1 MKDFDYSNL
10 MEKVI
15 VITGASSGIGAALAE
30 QLASD
35 GAAVVLAARR
45 EDALQ
50 TVADRCG
57 GNTLPVVT
65 DVTRRDEVT
74 RLVQRALD
82 RFDRIDVWV
91 NNAGQGLSRMP
102 TELTDDDIDDMM
114 RANVKS
120 AIYGMQAVLPHFIA
134 RGSGQIINIS
144 SMLGRIPSAL
154 ARSAYSASK
163 HYLNAL
169 TAMFREEVQ
178 QQHPGIQF
186 SLVSPGVVYTDFGL
200 NARYGG
206 VDSRN
211 IPGGQI
217 PEEVA
222 AVIAGVIES
231 RRPDVYTRPG
241 ARQQVIDYYT
251 TIGVDGA

>member
-1 MKDFDYSNL
+1 

-30 QLASD
+30 RLASD
-35 GAAVVLAARR
+35 GAVVVLAARR

-57 GNTLPVVT
+57 GKALPVVT
-65 DVTRRDEVT
+65 DATRRDDVT
-74 RLVQRALD
+74 RLVQRALQ

-134 RGSGQIINIS
+134 RGSGQIVNIS

-154 ARSAYSASK
+154 SRSAYSASK

-178 QQHPGIQF
+178 QHHPGIQF

-206 VDSRN
+206 VDSRK
-211 IPGGQI
+211 IPGGQT
-217 PEEVA
+217 PEDVA